1 MIDLKK
7 TIPLW
12 GLFDLC
18 SIGWYFGWRL
28 FHGQIPFYHDIT
40 KSVKSTT
47 SFGIPSLS
55 IITFFS
61 LVLYLSLILSG
72 IYLIKHRK
80 AGAILS
86 YIQTPFR
93 LLGLVPPSI
102 FFIIWPLKYI
112 FENPK
117 AISAII
123 TFVVLMLLSEFLK
136 LTSVIMWRKNTLTA

>member
-1 MIDLKK
+1 MSDLKK
-7 TIPLW
+7 IITFW
-12 GLFDLC
+12 GVFDLC
-18 SIGWYFGWRL
+18 SFGWYLGWKL
-28 FHGQIPFYHDIT
+28 FHGQIPIYYDIA
-40 KSVKSTT
+40 KSIKSTT

-55 IITFFS
+55 TITFFS
-61 LVLYLSLILSG
+61 LILYLSLILSG
-72 IYLIKHRK
+72 VYLIKHHK

-117 AISAII
+117 AIFAII
-123 TFVVLMLLSEFLK
+123 TFVVLMLLSESLK
-136 LTSVIMWRKNTLTA
+136 LSSVIIWRRRQAAA

>member
-1 MIDLKK
+1 M
-7 TIPLW
+7 
-12 GLFDLC
+12 
-18 SIGWYFGWRL
+18 
-28 FHGQIPFYHDIT
+28 T
-40 KSVKSTT
+40 KSVKSST